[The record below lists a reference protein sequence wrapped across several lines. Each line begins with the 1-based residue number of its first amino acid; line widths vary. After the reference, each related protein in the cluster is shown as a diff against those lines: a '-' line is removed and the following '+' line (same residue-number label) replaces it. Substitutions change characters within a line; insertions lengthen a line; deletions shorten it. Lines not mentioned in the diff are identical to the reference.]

1 MVLRQSNMSEAFQW
15 DFIIKKF
22 LKWKRLIV
30 NVFIFNFFFSL
41 INERA
46 FSRPSKIVSIL
57 NDAET
62 STVIVFKAL
71 SDLTK
76 Y

>member
-1 MVLRQSNMSEAFQW
+1 MGFHLLKN
-15 DFIIKKF
+15 F
-22 LKWKRLIV
+22 LSGNAKSLMYSFSI
-30 NVFIFNFFFSL
+30 FSL
-41 INERA
+41 INESA
-46 FSRPSKIVSIL
+46 FSRTGKIVSVLI
-57 NDAET
+57 DADA

>member
-1 MVLRQSNMSEAFQW
+1 MVLPQSNMSEAFQW

-30 NVFIFNFFFSL
+30 NVFIFNFFSL
-41 INERA
+41 INESA
-46 FSRPSKIVSIL
+46 FSRPSKIVSVL
-57 NDAET
+57 NDADT

-71 SDLTK
+71 RDLTK

>member
-1 MVLRQSNMSEAFQW
+1 MVLPQSNMSEAFQW

-30 NVFIFNFFFSL
+30 NVFIFNFFSL
-41 INERA
+41 INESA
-46 FSRPSKIVSIL
+46 FSRPSKIVSVL
-57 NDAET
+57 NDADT

-71 SDLTK
+71 SGLTK